1 MITVLLVEDD
11 PDVLELTR
19 LFLERDLELN
29 IDVCSSVKEALRK
42 LNHKIYNVIVSDY
55 MMPEINGIQLLKTL
69 KFQGIETPF
78 ILFTGQ
84 GGEDT
89 AIEALNSGATFY
101 LQKSEN
107 PRFQFA
113 KLRKMIHEAA
123 LKQRTEEI
131 YRENNI
137 CVVIPAYNEEK
148 LIGSTL
154 ASVPDYIFKTYVIDD
169 ASTDRTPEI
178 IREYAE
184 KDTRITYIRHEINQ
198 GVGASITS
206 GYHEALKEG
215 MDIAIVMAGDNQM
228 DPVYLPRFLNP
239 IINRQADYTV
249 GNRLQ
254 GNEYRRGM
262 PRWRF
267 FGNSFLTLFTK
278 IASGYWQLMDPQNS
292 YTAISRRALERL
304 DLKRIYPQYGYCND
318 ILVKLNA
325 YGFKAVNINYPG
337 RYNSGEKSGIRYHTY
352 FFKVSWLLFRD
363 FFWRLKEKYVVLNF
377 HPLVFFYIFG
387 VIIVLMSILFGVYSI
402 YLNYVNE
409 TELFVIRAALSLLM
423 FGMGSMFLLFAM
435 LFDMEQERNSGWL

>member
-1 MITVLLVEDD
+1 MISVLLVEDD

-55 MMPEINGIQLLKTL
+55 VMPEINGIQLLKTL

-78 ILFTGQ
+78 IVFTGK
-84 GGEDT
+84 GGEET

-123 LKQRTEEI
+123 LKQRTEET

-154 ASVPDYIFKTYVIDD
+154 ASVPDYIFRIYAVDD

-178 IREYAE
+178 IRGYAE
-184 KDTRITYIRHEINQ
+184 KDTRIMHIRHEINQ
-198 GVGASITS
+198 GAGASVIS
-206 GYHEALKEG
+206 GYREALKDG
-215 MDIAIVMAGDNQM
+215 MDIAVVMAGNNEM
-228 DPVYLPRFLNP
+228 DPTYLPKFLDLF
-239 IINRQADYTV
+239 INRQADYAV
-249 GNRLQ
+249 GNRLHGTQ
-254 GNEYRRGM
+254 YSKGM
-262 PRWRF
+262 PPWRSVS
-267 FGNSFLTLFTK
+267 NSLLTLLTK
-278 IASGYWQLMDPQNS
+278 IASGYWQLMDPQNG

-304 DLKRIYPQYGYCND
+304 DLNKIYPRYGYCND

-325 YGFKAVNINYPG
+325 YGFKAVNINHKA
-337 RYNSGEKSGIRYHTY
+337 RYNIGEKSGNGYRANILGL
-352 FFKVSWLLFRD
+352 SLLLFKD
-363 FFWRLKEKYVVLNF
+363 FLWRLKEKYVVLNF
-377 HPLVFFYIFG
+377 HPLVFFYLFG
-387 VIIVLMSILFGVYSI
+387 AVIILTSIILGVYSL
-402 YLNYVNE
+402 YLK
-409 TELFVIRAALSLLM
+409 LFLNANLFIQAALSLLL
-423 FGMGSMFLLFAM
+423 FSMGSMFLLFAM
-435 LFDMEQERNSGWL
+435 LFDMEQERNIGWQ